1 MNTIDDDKKYEEWTV
16 SVKHMISDSDS
27 FEDEIC
33 GGLDF
38 LNVAYS
44 CRYDSDDTIVVTLM
58 VKNENQAYR
67 CSEKIEQY
75 LNDWWDADAIILGVD
90 RVKNKK

>member
-1 MNTIDDDKKYEEWTV
+1 MTDITDEPKYEEWTV

-38 LNVAYS
+38 LKVAYS
-44 CRYDSDDTIVVTLM
+44 CRYESDDNIVVTLM
-58 VKNENQAYR
+58 VKNENEAYR
-67 CSEKIEQY
+67 CSEKIEEY
-75 LNDWWDADAIILGVD
+75 LNDWWDADVIILGVD
-90 RVKNKK
+90 RVKDKK